1 MPPTEDSRYSEV
13 KPKSSSTE
21 ALTVAADPNKQY
33 SIHYVSI
40 KGDGAGMAEL
50 KIGTTVV
57 WRGRNAA
64 DCADGQNFG
73 EKGIKNGIAKN
84 EGISLAYTGTPPT
97 NYELNFGY
105 KEITQVT

>member
-1 MPPTEDSRYSEV
+1 MPPTEDYRFGEV
-13 KPKSSSTE
+13 IPKSSSNA
-21 ALTVAADPNKQY
+21 ALTVAADANKQY
-33 SIHYVSI
+33 AITYVSI

-84 EGISLAYTGTPPT
+84 EGVSLAYTGTPPT
-97 NYELNFGY
+97 NYELNFGL
-105 KEITQVT
+105 KEIYQVT